1 MKRILVTGGAGYI
14 GSITVK
20 MLLEQGYDVTVVD
33 DLSRGHREAVDSK
46 LLCVM
51 RLQDTDALVQL
62 INSRGCDAIIHFAS
76 FIEVGESMRTPGI
89 FFENNFGGALSL
101 LTAAATCGIKNLVFS
116 STAAVYGNPELVP
129 ITEAQTLAPV
139 SVYGESKVLI
149 ERMLPFFDE
158 AHGLRSITLRYFN
171 ACGADPSGQLGEAH
185 NPETH
190 LLPLVFRAIRT
201 GEPVTVFGNDYPTPD
216 GTCIRDYVHVSDLAQ
231 AHILALRSL
240 DEGAPSNC
248 FNVGTGCG
256 HSVMELLTAVEKTT
270 GRPVPY
276 TMGLR
281 RDGDPPQLVADA
293 SKIRRALGWM
303 PRYLDLPE
311 IVSTAWVYDEN
322 RLSGK
327 LRSNN

>member
-33 DLSRGHREAVDSK
+33 DLSRGHRETVDSK

-62 INSRGCDAIIHFAS
+62 IKSRGCDAIIHFAS
-76 FIEVGESMRTPGI
+76 FIEVGESMRAPEL

-101 LTAAATCGIKNLVFS
+101 LSAAAKCGIENLVFS
-116 STAAVYGNPELVP
+116 STAAVYGNPEIVP
-129 ITEAQTLAPV
+129 ITEAQPLAPI
-139 SVYGESKVLI
+139 SVYGETKVAI
-149 ERMLPFFDE
+149 ERMLPYFED
-158 AHGLRSITLRYFN
+158 AHALRSITLRYFN

-185 NPETH
+185 KPETH
-190 LLPLVFRAIRT
+190 LLPLLFRAIRT
-201 GEPVTVFGNDYPTPD
+201 GKPVTVFGNDYPTPD

-248 FNVGTGCG
+248 FNVGTGSG
-256 HSVMELLTAVEKTT
+256 HSVMELISAVEKATD
-270 GRPVPY
+270 RSVPY
-276 TMGLR
+276 TIGSR

-293 SKIRRALGWM
+293 SKIRRALGWT
-303 PRYLDLPE
+303 PRYVDLLE
-311 IVSTAWVYDEN
+311 IVGTAWVYDEN
-322 RLSGK
+322 KVSGK
-327 LRSNN
+327 LRPTS

>member
-20 MLLEQGYDVTVVD
+20 MLLEEGYGVTVVD
-33 DLSRGHREAVDSK
+33 DLSRGHREAVDK
-46 LLCVM
+46 ELLCVM
-51 RLQDTDALVQL
+51 RLQDTDALVRL
-62 INSRGCDAIIHFAS
+62 IESRPCDAIIHFAS
-76 FIEVGESMRTPGI
+76 FIEVGESMRTPET

-101 LTAAATCGIKNLVFS
+101 LTAAARCGIKNLVFS
-116 STAAVYGNPELVP
+116 STAAVYGIPEIVP

-171 ACGADPSGQLGEAH
+171 ACGAHPSGQLGEAH

-201 GEPVTVFGNDYPTPD
+201 GEPVTVFGGDYPTPD

-240 DEGAPSNC
+240 DEGGPSNC

-256 HSVMELLTAVEKTT
+256 HSVMELLTAVEKAT

-276 TMGLR
+276 RIGLR

-293 SKIRRALGWM
+293 SKIRRALGWT

-311 IVSTAWVYDEN
+311 IVSTAWLYDEN